1 MSRFKNTNMQQVIK
15 TERPLNVACPNCHQT
30 KRFKAVNGH
39 CDGIHTILMKCQNK
53 KCNFE
58 FVISDGEQVHKLT

>member
-1 MSRFKNTNMQQVIK
+1 MNNKTDMQTIVREKLKIS
-15 TERPLNVACPNCHQT
+15 CPNCHQS
-30 KRFKAVNGH
+30 KNFKAINGH

-58 FVISDGEQVHKLT
+58 FVISDGEQVKQHV